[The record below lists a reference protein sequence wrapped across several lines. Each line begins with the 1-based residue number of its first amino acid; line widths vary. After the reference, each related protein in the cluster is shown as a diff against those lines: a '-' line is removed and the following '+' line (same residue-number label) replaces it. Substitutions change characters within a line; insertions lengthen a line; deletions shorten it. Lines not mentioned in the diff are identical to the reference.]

1 MHITVMT
8 MVWQLSAAQ
17 ECMDGML
24 LLIKE
29 IFFPC
34 DLLIF
39 HRFSVAPINSSV
51 I

>member
-1 MHITVMT
+1 MT

-29 IFFPC
+29 IFFSPWSL
-34 DLLIF
+34 DISQIL
-39 HRFSVAPINSSV
+39 RAPINSSV

>member
-29 IFFPC
+29 IFFP
-34 DLLIF
+34 
-39 HRFSVAPINSSV
+39 V
-51 I
+51 IS

>member
-29 IFFPC
+29 IFPR